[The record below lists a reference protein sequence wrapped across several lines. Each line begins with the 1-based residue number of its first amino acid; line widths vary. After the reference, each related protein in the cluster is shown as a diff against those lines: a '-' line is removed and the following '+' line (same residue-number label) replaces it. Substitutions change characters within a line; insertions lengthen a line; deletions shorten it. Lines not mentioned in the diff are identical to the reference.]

1 MEAVGAADILTQ
13 VVKLLEESCKL
24 PEQVV
29 SLVFVL
35 IVLVEIFSLNVS
47 ATVELTATLV
57 VLSTGLTEVM
67 VGEVVSAVV
76 EVAPAPYFS

>member
-1 MEAVGAADILTQ
+1 
-13 VVKLLEESCKL
+13 
-24 PEQVV
+24 
-29 SLVFVL
+29 VFVL
-35 IVLVEIFSLNVS
+35 IVLVDIFSLNVS
-47 ATVELTATLV
+47 ATVELTATLE